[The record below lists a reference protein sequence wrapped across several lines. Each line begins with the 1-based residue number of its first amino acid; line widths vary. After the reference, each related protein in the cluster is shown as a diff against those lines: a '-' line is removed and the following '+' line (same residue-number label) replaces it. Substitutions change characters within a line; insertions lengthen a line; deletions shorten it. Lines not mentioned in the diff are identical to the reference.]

1 MHACA
6 LVLKIPAQM
15 LGQGLNCSL
24 GGVVGCVAGRVG
36 NSLFTAGD
44 DNACRFR
51 LGGVL
56 NDREKCVDAMNNAEK
71 IGFQCLVPS
80 VAAITIPPRYSHL
93 GRRLRL
99 PMYPSSLGQHSEPR
113 IQCFQTAL
121 AQGLSV
127 FASLTLQKRQPW
139 R

>member
-1 MHACA
+1 MYACA

-15 LGQGLNCSL
+15 FGQGLDCSL
-24 GGVVGCVAGRVG
+24 GGVVGCVARRVG
-36 NSLFTAGD
+36 NSLFTARD
-44 DNACRFR
+44 DDTRRFR

-80 VAAITIPPRYSHL
+80 AAAVNIYLSYSHL
-93 GRRLRL
+93 GRRLHL
-99 PMYPSSLGQHSEPR
+99 PMYPSYLDQHSEPR
-113 IQCFQTAL
+113 TRCFQTSL

-127 FASLTLQKRQPW
+127 PASLTLLKRQPW

>member
-1 MHACA
+1 MYACA

-15 LGQGLNCSL
+15 FGQGLDCSL

-36 NSLFTAGD
+36 NSLFTARD
-44 DNACRFR
+44 DDTRRFR

-80 VAAITIPPRYSHL
+80 VAAITIHPRYSHL

-99 PMYPSSLGQHSEPR
+99 PTCPSCLDQHSEPR
-113 IQCFQTAL
+113 TRCFQNSL

-127 FASLTLQKRQPW
+127 LASLTLQKRQPW